1 MARILVIEDDPTFR
15 RAISAKLTC
24 LGYRVTEACNGKEGL
39 SLLPVADANLIVTD
53 IVTPANEGF
62 EVLRQIQQHRPLA
75 KIIVTLSGECA
86 DETDY
91 RELARYLGA
100 SSVLAKPFLTQD
112 LLTAVNKLAT
122 ATQPDALS
130 YRQTTMAC

>member
-1 MARILVIEDDPTFR
+1 
-15 RAISAKLTC
+15 
-24 LGYRVTEACNGKEGL
+24 
-39 SLLPVADANLIVTD
+39 LLPVADANLIVTD

-86 DETDY
+86 DEADY

-100 SSVLAKPFLTQD
+100 SSVLAKPFLIQD
-112 LLTAVNKLAT
+112 LLTAVIKPLPAT
-122 ATQPDALS
+122 RPSSSSA
-130 YRQTTMAC
+130 